1 MFMKTGLEAAK
12 HYFSDSLTDA
22 YRARARDPH
31 GWNLMHG
38 LYFVAEALQ
47 DMEHRIRLL
56 EKALIPPDPNQQ
68 RRR

>member
-1 MFMKTGLEAAK
+1 MKTGLEAAK

-22 YRARARDPH
+22 YRKRDPH

-47 DMEHRIRLL
+47 DVERRIRRL
-56 EKALIPPDPNQQ
+56 EAALVPTDPDQQ
-68 RRR
+68 RRK